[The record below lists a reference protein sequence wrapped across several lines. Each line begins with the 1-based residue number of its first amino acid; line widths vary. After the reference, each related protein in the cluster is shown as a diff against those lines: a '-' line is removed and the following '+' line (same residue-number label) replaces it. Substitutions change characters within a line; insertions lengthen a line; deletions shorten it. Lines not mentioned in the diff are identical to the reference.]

1 MFGNNKRVF
10 ILALF
15 LGFVFLAAQL
25 HCCVELNSRTADS
38 HICPICSA
46 AGTVVA
52 TPALL
57 LAMVPA
63 INRLEIVGETAKE
76 STVVFRNV
84 GPRAPPAS

>member
-1 MFGNNKRVF
+1 MSGNTKRVYV
-10 ILALF
+10 LALL

-25 HCCVELNSRTADS
+25 HCCVELNSRTSDS

-46 AGTVVA
+46 TATAVA
-52 TPALL
+52 TPTPL
-57 LAMVPA
+57 LAMMPSVD
-63 INRLEIVGETAKE
+63 RLELVGETAKE